1 MFETITQKL
10 KKKYKNNSYITF
22 LSFEDNVNA
31 LLIYHKSMIN
41 TDLLQKSIIPTLIKE
56 ANQNIPISN
65 SNIANISPIN
75 EKDLDSSIFSG
86 NIIIYSYNLK
96 TFFSLSADNIPTR
109 STSDP
114 INDISIV
121 GARDALVESNEKN
134 VALIQ
139 KRIKS
144 NALSIE
150 QYNIGRITN
159 TNVTMMYIEETS
171 NNKIVNSVKEKLSK
185 IDTNSLTNIGQLQSF
200 LVNKKSLVPLVN
212 YTSRPDYIAE
222 SLIKGRIILLIDGIP
237 LSLVVPTTFFYFFEY
252 HDSLSE
258 NYFAVIVDRL
268 ILAFAFFIGVFIEPF
283 IVAVITFYPEF
294 FPISLLST
302 TINVRK
308 GIKASFTSEI
318 IIVEVLFQI
327 FRLAGTRFTQGLS
340 SSLLVI
346 GSLLLGRAVIEA
358 GILSQEALFVG
369 ALSIISCYV
378 LSSNNSFN
386 VSVNIMRWFVL
397 LLTVL
402 FGFIGSS
409 AAFIIIIVYLSS
421 EQVLGN
427 DFMYPLCPINIKALL
442 KSLVPVN
449 FIEKI
454 SKKKKGSNRK

>member
-1 MFETITQKL
+1 MFESITKKL
-10 KKKYKNNSYITF
+10 KKKYKNNEYITF
-22 LSFEDNVNA
+22 MSIEDNISL
-31 LLIYHKSMIN
+31 LLIYHKAMIN
-41 TDLLQKSIIPTLIKE
+41 MDLLQKSIVPTLVKE
-56 ANQNIPISN
+56 ANENITLDN
-65 SNIANISPIN
+65 SNIVGIKSIN
-75 EKDLDSSIFSG
+75 EKDLDIDLFSG
-86 NIIIYSYNLK
+86 NIIIYCYDNKSFY
-96 TFFSLSADNIPTR
+96 SLSADDIPTR
-109 STSDP
+109 TTTDP

-144 NALSIE
+144 NALNIE
-150 QYNIGRITN
+150 QYKIGRITS
-159 TNVTMMYIEETS
+159 TNVAMIYIEETS
-171 NNKIVNSVKEKLSK
+171 NSKIVNAVKEKLSK

-200 LVNKKSLVPLVN
+200 LVNKKSLIPLVN

-222 SLIKGRIILLIDGIP
+222 SLIKGRVILLIDGIP
-237 LSLVVPTTFFYFFEY
+237 LALIVPTTFFYFFEY

-258 NYFAVIVDRL
+258 NYFAVIIDRL
-268 ILAFAFFIGVFIEPF
+268 ILAFAFFIAIFVEPF

-294 FPISLLST
+294 FPVSLLST

-308 GIKASFTSEI
+308 GIRASFISEI
-318 IIVEVLFQI
+318 IIVEILFQV
-327 FRLAGTRFTQGLS
+327 FRIAGTRFTQGLS

-386 VSVNIMRWFVL
+386 VSINIMRWFVL
-397 LLTVL
+397 AFTVL

-409 AAFIIIIVYLSS
+409 TAFIIIMIYLSS

-427 DFMYPLCPINIKALL
+427 NFMYPLCPLNIKALL

-454 SKKKKGSNRK
+454 SKKKGSNKI